1 MINRKS
7 DIGCV
12 IVTFNR
18 LEKLKKTLNI
28 YARQSLLPLY
38 LIVVNNASTD
48 GTDKYLEEWKQ
59 IDEGFE
65 KIVLTSSTNVGGSGG
80 FYLGEQLA
88 IKMDADW
95 IMIADD
101 DAYPQNNY
109 LEGMQQYIDAH
120 DSQKISVICG
130 KVAQHNSY
138 INFHRGIWKSKWAVD
153 FYTSVPP
160 EAYQQNEFY
169 PDFVSYVGILIN
181 KQQFTTF

>member
-59 IDEGFE
+59 IDF
-65 KIVLTSSTNVGGSGG
+65 
-80 FYLGEQLA
+80 F
-88 IKMDADW
+88 D
-95 IMIADD
+95 
-101 DAYPQNNY
+101 
-109 LEGMQQYIDAH
+109 
-120 DSQKISVICG
+120 
-130 KVAQHNSY
+130 
-138 INFHRGIWKSKWAVD
+138 
-153 FYTSVPP
+153 
-160 EAYQQNEFY
+160 
-169 PDFVSYVGILIN
+169 
-181 KQQFTTF
+181 